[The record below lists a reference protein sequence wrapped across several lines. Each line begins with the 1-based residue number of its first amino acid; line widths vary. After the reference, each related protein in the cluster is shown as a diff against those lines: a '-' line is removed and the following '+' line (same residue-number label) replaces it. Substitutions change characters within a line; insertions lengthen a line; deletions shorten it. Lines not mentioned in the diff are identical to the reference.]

1 MKRIPSSGFW
11 LAIALVGTALVASS
25 FIMVAWLKLEPC
37 PLCIAERTLFMLMG
51 GVGLVA
57 FFAYRNVVGRIAGVL
72 TLLIASTGAGVAGY
86 QVWLQHQPE
95 AMFTCGGGDPNLIER
110 IVDWLGNLSPTLF
123 AAPGVCQD
131 TALLILGYSLAVW
144 AVVAFAASA
153 VLAVWALLHSGD
165 SRT

>member
-1 MKRIPSSGFW
+1 MKRISSSHSW

-25 FIMVAWLKLEPC
+25 FIMVAWLKLDPC

-51 GVGLVA
+51 MVGLVA
-57 FFAYRNVVGRIAGVL
+57 FFAHRKVAGRIAGGF
-72 TLLIASTGAGVAGY
+72 TLLTALTGAGVAGY

-110 IVDWLGNLSPTLF
+110 IVDWLGKLSPTLF

-131 TALLILGYSLAVW
+131 TALLIFGYSLAVW
-144 AVVAFAASA
+144 ALVAFAACA
-153 VLAVWALLHSGD
+153 ALGAWALLR
-165 SRT
+165 SRNSW